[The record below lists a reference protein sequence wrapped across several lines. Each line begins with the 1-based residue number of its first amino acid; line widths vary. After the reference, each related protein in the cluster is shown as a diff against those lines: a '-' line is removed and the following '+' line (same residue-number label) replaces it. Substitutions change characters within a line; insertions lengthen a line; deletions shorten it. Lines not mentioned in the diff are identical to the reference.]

1 MTTWKVELKYIEEW
15 LYSLPPEQ
23 YEAVMT
29 AVKYLIN
36 HGPTGDRPFIDR
48 IHNSEYHNLKEL
60 RPTGSAKHIRI
71 LFIFDPTRKAI
82 LLLGGDKAGNWKK
95 WYKKN
100 IPIAEKIYE
109 EHLKTIDGKQDT
121 P

>member
-1 MTTWKVELKYIEEW
+1 MTTWEVELKYIEEW

-23 YEAVMT
+23 YEAVMA
-29 AVKYLIN
+29 AVRYLMN
-36 HGPTGDRPFIDR
+36 HGPTGGRPFIDR
-48 IHNSEYHNLKEL
+48 IHNSKHHNLKEL
-60 RPTGSAKHIRI
+60 RPRDSAKHIRI

-82 LLLGGDKAGNWKK
+82 LLLPGDKEGQWDE
-95 WYKKN
+95 WYTEN
-100 IPIAEKIYE
+100 IPLAEDIYK